1 MPRVLKLSDDKIETL
16 FDAKDFEYLIDKYMG
31 YEAYEAVQYFRELMN
46 EVEEERQEVRSTRS
60 DIECQTLDLISRI
73 KLLDEDDRE
82 EIAEEFKAIMEDI
95 FGLEE

>member
-1 MPRVLKLSDDKIETL
+1 MPRVLKLSDGKIETL

-31 YEAYEAVQYFRELMN
+31 YEVVQYFRELMN

-60 DIECQTLDLISRI
+60 DIEGQTLDLISRI

-82 EIAEEFKAIMEDI
+82 EIAEEFRTIMEDI

>member
-31 YEAYEAVQYFRELMN
+31 YEAVQYFRELMN
-46 EVEEERQEVRSTRS
+46 EVEEERQEVRSIRS